1 MYHYTDGGLRNVW
14 LANGYTKQKT
24 PFGEGV
30 AIQDIGG
37 LTCAICTML
46 TRRAGVLTGAELRY
60 LRTAGMLLSQPA
72 LGKLMG
78 TDGQSV
84 ARWEKTSKVPR
95 WADKLARLLYLA
107 HADGSVPIRRAV
119 ERIQTVERLT
129 NQRIVIEELDGRWRS
144 RVEDAGEGKE
154 VAAA

>member
-1 MYHYTDGGLRNVW
+1 MTTYH
-14 LANGYTKQKT
+14 
-24 PFGEGV
+24 F
-30 AIQDIGG
+30 
-37 LTCAICTML
+37 
-46 TRRAGVLTGAELRY
+46 
-60 LRTAGMLLSQPA
+60 
-72 LGKLMG
+72 
-78 TDGQSV
+78 
-84 ARWEKTSKVPR
+84 EKTSKVPR